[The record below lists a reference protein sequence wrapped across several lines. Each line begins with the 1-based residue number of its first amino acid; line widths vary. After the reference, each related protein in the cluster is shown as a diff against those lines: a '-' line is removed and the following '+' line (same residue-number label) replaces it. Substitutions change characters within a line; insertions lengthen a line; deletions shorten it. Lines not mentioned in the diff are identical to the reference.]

1 MSRINDL
8 LGSSDPLYNSSR
20 TIPLPPLSSDDIGS
34 SPLYQLIQRQN
45 NYPPILKN
53 QSWTR
58 SAPYKE
64 QREHRTPV
72 ESIANNYTPPSSNLK
87 IRTVTSHSYIDTQ
100 PARTGC
106 LPQPAVPG
114 FHEKQM
120 LITAKS
126 AATSVSKRKRTG
138 NGGHKKEAK
147 QKESYSSS
155 PEQEEEGYSRPMSPS
170 EQISL

>member
-1 MSRINDL
+1 MSRINEL
-8 LGSSDPLYNSSR
+8 LESSDPLYNSSR
-20 TIPLPPLSSDDIGS
+20 TIPLPPLPSDDTGS

-64 QREHRTPV
+64 QREHRTSV
-72 ESIANNYTPPSSNLK
+72 ESIANNYTHPSSDLK
-87 IRTVTSHSYIDTQ
+87 IRTITSQSYTSTQ
-100 PARTGC
+100 AARTGC
-106 LPQPAVPG
+106 LPHPALPG

-120 LITAKS
+120 LIAAQSVAKS
-126 AATSVSKRKRTG
+126 ASKRKRTG
-138 NGGHKKEAK
+138 NGVHKKETK
-147 QKESYSSS
+147 PKKSYSSS
-155 PEQEEEGYSRPMSPS
+155 PEQEEGYSRPMSPS